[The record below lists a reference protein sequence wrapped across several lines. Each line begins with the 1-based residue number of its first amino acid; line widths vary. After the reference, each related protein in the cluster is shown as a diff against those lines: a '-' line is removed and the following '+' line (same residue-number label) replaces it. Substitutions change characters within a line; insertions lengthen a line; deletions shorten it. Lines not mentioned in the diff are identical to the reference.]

1 MIIKKYKWRLIHIK
15 NAKKLNKKEI
25 SYDITYNF
33 KMFELKNYDEK
44 KKIFN
49 QKLLNIIMKLEA
61 NDLILNN
68 TEK

>member
-1 MIIKKYKWRLIHIK
+1 M
-15 NAKKLNKKEI
+15 KKLNKKEI